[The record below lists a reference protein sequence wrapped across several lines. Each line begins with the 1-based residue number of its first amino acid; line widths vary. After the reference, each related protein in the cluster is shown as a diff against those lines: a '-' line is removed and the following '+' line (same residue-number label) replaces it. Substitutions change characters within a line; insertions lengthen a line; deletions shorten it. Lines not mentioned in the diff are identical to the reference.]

1 MSFGIIAV
9 AIWIVTLLIAAIS
22 DLRAFKIP
30 NILPAGLILLF
41 GIVHALSGFSSLL
54 LPNLLHFLLALA
66 IGMLLFGRGWIGGGD
81 AKLYA
86 AVALW
91 FNWGG
96 AVPLVLLT
104 TLSGLALSI
113 AFIVARMS
121 GIRRNK
127 AGKDEPKKRSERRI
141 PYGVA
146 ILAGAILT
154 AAWLG
159 WAEVFPILD

>member
-30 NILPAGLILLF
+30 NILPAVLILLF
-41 GIVHALSGFSSLL
+41 GIVHAVSGFSSLL
-54 LPNLLHFLLALA
+54 LPYLLHFLLALA

-86 AVALW
+86 SVALW

-96 AVPLVLLT
+96 AVPLVFLT

-121 GIRRNK
+121 GMGRNK
-127 AGKDEPKKRSERRI
+127 AGTDQPKNRSERRI

-146 ILAGAILT
+146 ISAGAILT
-154 AAWLG
+154 AGWLG

>member
-1 MSFGIIAV
+1 MSPGVIAIV
-9 AIWIVTLLIAAIS
+9 IWVITLTVAAIS

-30 NILPAGLILLF
+30 NILPAIIILLF
-41 GIVHALSGFSSLL
+41 CIVHAISGFSAIL

-96 AVPLVLLT
+96 AVPLVFLT

-113 AFIVARMS
+113 VFVVVRMS
-121 GIRRNK
+121 GAGRNK
-127 AGKDEPKKRSERRI
+127 AGTDQPKKRTERRI

-146 ILAGAILT
+146 ISAGAILT
-154 AAWLG
+154 AAWIG
-159 WAEVFPILD
+159 WGAVFPALG